1 MSNNKKILNSYKLF
15 FEMIRHDFAQFFFLV
30 FLLILET
37 IILISSVVT
46 ALPLVEYI
54 VDPSF
59 ENASFISLYLENF
72 LNYLNIKKSFGVF
85 LFIFILLNILKYSM
99 TTIISVAIVNIKYSI
114 TYRLNNNLANSIY
127 QSKWK
132 FFGDK
137 NTGIILNSFT
147 NVITKITTGI
157 SDIAIQISLIFRI
170 ISYLSIPLLLN
181 WKITLTTIFF
191 VGIFTLPIKILN
203 KYAYYWGQRN
213 NFYDNQLLKN
223 ISESYQGAKI
233 IFGFNLNKFAVKKI
247 MTSLENTISF
257 AKKNLISQ
265 TIIMNGFQPVALIG
279 LSISFF
285 VFFNDMRNLPEITTI
300 FYSLIS
306 AAPSLSSFL
315 KGNVSII
322 NLEPALKQYN
332 NILYDANKLSDKK
345 NIKKKQVTKF
355 NSSIDFEKVYFSYNS
370 EQTILENINFKIKK
384 NDFIIFKGESGGG
397 KSTLIDLILGLNT
410 PNSGTIK
417 FDGVDLKLID
427 IETYRELIGYVPQD
441 PFLFNGT
448 IRENILLNK
457 NYNQNQILDAL
468 EKSNCND
475 FINKFP
481 KKLETE
487 VGDRGI
493 NISGGQRQRI
503 CLARALIRD
512 PKILILDEPTSSLDK
527 KSSQL
532 IFDILKKLLNQMTI
546 ILISHNLDFID
557 QKENIKTVID
567 KRVL

>member
-59 ENASFISLYLENF
+59 ENASFISLYLESF

-257 AKKNLISQ
+257 AKKNLVSQ
-265 TIIMNGFQPVALIG
+265 TIIMNGFQPVAFIG

-345 NIKKKQVTKF
+345 NIKKKKITNF
-355 NSSIDFEKVYFSYNS
+355 NY
-370 EQTILENINFKIKK
+370 
-384 NDFIIFKGESGGG
+384 
-397 KSTLIDLILGLNT
+397 
-410 PNSGTIK
+410 
-417 FDGVDLKLID
+417 
-427 IETYRELIGYVPQD
+427 
-441 PFLFNGT
+441 
-448 IRENILLNK
+448 
-457 NYNQNQILDAL
+457 
-468 EKSNCND
+468 
-475 FINKFP
+475 
-481 KKLETE
+481 
-487 VGDRGI
+487 
-493 NISGGQRQRI
+493 
-503 CLARALIRD
+503 
-512 PKILILDEPTSSLDK
+512 
-527 KSSQL
+527 
-532 IFDILKKLLNQMTI
+532 
-546 ILISHNLDFID
+546 
-557 QKENIKTVID
+557 
-567 KRVL
+567 